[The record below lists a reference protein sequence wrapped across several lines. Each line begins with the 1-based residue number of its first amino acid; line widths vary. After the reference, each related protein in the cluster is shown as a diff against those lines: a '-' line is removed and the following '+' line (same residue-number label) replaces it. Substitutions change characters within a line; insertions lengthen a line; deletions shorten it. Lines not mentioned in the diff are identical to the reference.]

1 VPSFLQQPGDILWVV
16 ALVSTATTYT
26 GWNAAL
32 TAAVTL
38 SAANSNAVVQ
48 ICEIQE
54 TVTGPAFPALAQVNL
69 PGAARPLYLVQLQSS
84 TTYYP
89 LETAR
94 VQAYSTS
101 ASNSNG
107 PVYVAKVIE
116 TITAP

>member
-1 VPSFLQQPGDILWVV
+1 MPTFQQQPGDILWVV
-16 ALVSTATTYT
+16 SLVSSTTTYV

-32 TAAVTL
+32 TAAVAL
-38 SAANSNAVVQ
+38 SAANTNAVVQ

-54 TVTGPAFPALAQVNL
+54 TVTAPNFPALAQVNL
-69 PGAARPLYLVQLQSS
+69 PGAARPLYLVQLQTS

-101 ASNSNG
+101 ASNSNA
-107 PVYVAKVIE
+107 PVYVAQVTD